1 MKDHLALGLGLLL
14 LAAPLQ
20 AQDLNSAEIVVTANR
35 VEQDSYSRDMPAV
48 GLRRPAD
55 YLVQQVVIRGD
66 TRDPKERRREIYEM
80 LGKAVSMAAKGG
92 IELAYGDYILTP
104 LTAENVTNLALK
116 NDNRPDSQRVDFLV
130 KVRLSGMTGQQ
141 AEAKIAKFIDS
152 VPEVGRAQ
160 MDAFDDSTLSV
171 VGPDSY
177 RQKIAAVIAE
187 DARMLSQTVGE
198 GYAVEIEG
206 LNMPV
211 QWTRAGPSDVLLY
224 IPYKLTVV
232 PKR

>member
-80 LGKAVSMAAKGG
+80 LGKAVGMATKGG
-92 IELAYGDYILTP
+92 IELSYGDYILTP
-104 LTAENVTNLALK
+104 LTAENVTDLALK

-130 KVRLSGMTGQQ
+130 KVRLSGVTGQQ
-141 AEAKIAKFIDS
+141 AEARIAKFIDA

-187 DARMLSQTVGE
+187 DARMLAQTLGE

-211 QWTRAGPSDVLLY
+211 QWTRAGASDVLLY

>member
-1 MKDHLALGLGLLL
+1 MALGLGLLL

-80 LGKAVSMAAKGG
+80 LGKAVGMATKSG

-104 LTAENVTNLALK
+104 LTAENVTDLALK

-130 KVRLSGMTGQQ
+130 KVRLSGVTGQQ
-141 AEAKIAKFIDS
+141 AEAKIAKFIDA

-187 DARMLSQTVGE
+187 DARMLAQTVGE

-211 QWTRAGPSDVLLY
+211 QWTRAGASDVLLY